1 MADKA
6 GEKRCPWCRESEIY
20 IEYHDKEWGVP
31 CRDPKELFELINLE
45 GAQAGLSWITILNK
59 RQGYRRL
66 FADFDPVKI
75 ARFTDA
81 KLDKIASDPS
91 IVRHRGKVA
100 AVKGNAQAWLAL
112 QKSGTPFD
120 EFIWSFIDNKTK
132 QNNFKTMKSVPAS
145 TDESLAMSKALKKLG
160 FKFVGPTICY
170 AFMQAAGLVNDHL
183 VSCPRHKA
191 VKKLG

>member
-6 GEKRCPWCRESEIY
+6 GEKRCPWCLESEIY
-20 IEYHDKEWGVP
+20 IDYHDKEWGVP
-31 CRDPKELFELINLE
+31 CRDAKELFELINLE

-91 IVRHRGKVA
+91 IVRHQLSIHRT
-100 AVKGNAQAWLAL
+100 AQPIYGVLTFEL
-112 QKSGTPFD
+112 NTEYFR
-120 EFIWSFIDNKTK
+120 
-132 QNNFKTMKSVPAS
+132 
-145 TDESLAMSKALKKLG
+145 L
-160 FKFVGPTICY
+160 
-170 AFMQAAGLVNDHL
+170 
-183 VSCPRHKA
+183 
-191 VKKLG
+191 